1 MKIIGLTGGIGSG
14 KSTVAA
20 MFAEKG
26 IPVFISDDE
35 GRRLLNTSK
44 VVRRK
49 VINLL
54 GERAYNDRIPDRK
67 YMASLVFNNKEL
79 LNALNAIIHPK
90 VAKNFKRWMS
100 KQNAAYCIKES
111 AILFETGGDAMCDA
125 TIAIEV
131 ALDIRIK
138 RVLKR
143 DATSLKD
150 VEARLR
156 NQRSDD
162 YRRSKADY
170 VIKNDTLKETQ
181 MQVSKLHKL
190 LLSIINSKQ

>member
-26 IPVFISDDE
+26 IPVFISDEE
-35 GRRLLNTSK
+35 GKRLLNTSK

-54 GERAYNDRIPDRK
+54 GEKAYKKDVPDRK
-67 YMASLVFNNKEL
+67 YIASLVFNDRDL
-79 LNALNAIIHPK
+79 LNSLNAIIHPK

-100 KQNAAYCIKES
+100 KQNAPYCIKES
-111 AILFETGGDAMCDA
+111 AILFETGGDALCDA
-125 TIAIEV
+125 TIAVEV
-131 ALDIRIK
+131 ALETRID

-143 DATSLKD
+143 DAMSLKD
-150 VEARLR
+150 VEARLK
-156 NQRSDD
+156 NQKSDQ
-162 YRRSKADY
+162 YRRKKANY
-170 VIKNDTLKETQ
+170 VIKNETLKKTQ
-181 MQVSKLHKL
+181 EQVDKLHEL
-190 LLSIINSKQ
+190 LLYPINT